1 MNLTSQRQRRWLAS
15 LLAVAF
21 VLRALIPAGFMP
33 AGNGSLALQI
43 CPEGFPSAL
52 LASVAGAEHAAHHPD
67 ASGTHHA
74 SGTLPHVHKTWT
86 AGHCAF
92 GAAAGAPALCHASV
106 VAFVVHT
113 EIIRPQTTTIAVSC
127 DVRFRLAQPRAPPSH
142 LA

>member
-1 MNLTSQRQRRWLAS
+1 MRMRMNLTSQRQRRWLAS

-33 AGNGSLALQI
+33 VGNGSLALQI
-43 CPEGFPSAL
+43 CPEGFPSAP
-52 LASVAGAEHAAHHPD
+52 LASVSGAEHAAHHHD
-67 ASGTHHA
+67 A
-74 SGTLPHVHKTWT
+74 SGTLPHVHKAWT

-113 EIIRPQTTTIAVSC
+113 GIIRPQTTTIAVSC
-127 DVRFRLAQPRAPPSH
+127 DVRFRLAQPRAPPSY